1 MYTQQ
6 APLPVHESLLSPD
19 ILASKNIQLTTG
31 GIDLIITNIIS
42 KDNAALKLFVFIFL
56 FNESNSF
63 IPEYSILIKC
73 KPIKPKTNGKTKPI
87 DEGKNEVKFKFKN
100 EFKNTSKILMKNKKI
115 PMYKYVYKLSLLG
128 DKKLIFFITF
138 L

>member
-6 APLPVHESLLSPD
+6 APLPVHASLLSPE

-31 GIDLIITNIIS
+31 GIDLITKNIIS
-42 KDNAALKLFVFIFL
+42 NDKTALKLLVLIFL
-56 FNESNSF
+56 FNKSNCF

-87 DEGKNEVKFKFKN
+87 DEGKNEVKFKLKN
-100 EFKNTSKILMKNKKI
+100 EFKNTSKTLIKNKKI
-115 PMYKYVYKLSLLG
+115 PVYKYLYKLSLLG